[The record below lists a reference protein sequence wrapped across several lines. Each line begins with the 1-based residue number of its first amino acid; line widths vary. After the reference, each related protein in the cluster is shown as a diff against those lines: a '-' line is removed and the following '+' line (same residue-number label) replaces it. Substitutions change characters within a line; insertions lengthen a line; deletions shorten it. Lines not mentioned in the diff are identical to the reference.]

1 MNKVNNKKRKDS
13 IEKIE
18 KIFLELIQTKNI
30 EQISVT
36 DICKGAK
43 LNRTTFYSNYIDI
56 YDLADKIREKMIKDF
71 FELYSLEINEMKHS
85 YNFSKLLN
93 HIKDNQIF
101 YKTYFK
107 LNFDLMDDNFLIDKN
122 EFIKWYG
129 TDKMGEYHVIFFKA
143 GFNAIVKKW
152 INGGCKESPLEI
164 ENVIKSEYKKRID
177 N

>member
-1 MNKVNNKKRKDS
+1 
-13 IEKIE
+13 
-18 KIFLELIQTKNI
+18 
-30 EQISVT
+30 
-36 DICKGAK
+36 
-43 LNRTTFYSNYIDI
+43 
-56 YDLADKIREKMIKDF
+56 
-71 FELYSLEINEMKHS
+71 MKHS

-129 TDKMGEYHVIFFKA
+129 TDKMGEYHVVFFKA

-152 INGGCKESPLEI
+152 INGGCKESPEEI
-164 ENVIKSEYKKRID
+164 EEVIKSEYKKRIE
-177 N
+177 